1 MKNFETLFPVCS
13 SVLYISCTS
22 VRGRHKSRYVDPA
35 SLKKVFLNTQNFLAM
50 CRNKNSNMLVTW
62 AMVEGLSQIA
72 RGISRV
78 GSGDSVMR
86 RYSLTYPTIFRKLT
100 ELAPTVRYNNR
111 CLLQSETTLD
121 IGFDNFQTFLNKKY
135 QRNGSS
141 ADSMHATC
149 RLAKR
154 SIPVLPSVGSILN
167 CNEVDYK
174 VVSILQS
181 SVYASLLR
189 VQYLISLSSSLLP
202 WPSKYWK
209 VVFQLYNYNNII
221 KHEEY
226 STNMNH
232 PDDSFLFLPQPLSF
246 QTNTLYLFFV

>member
-1 MKNFETLFPVCS
+1 
-13 SVLYISCTS
+13 
-22 VRGRHKSRYVDPA
+22 
-35 SLKKVFLNTQNFLAM
+35 
-50 CRNKNSNMLVTW
+50 
-62 AMVEGLSQIA
+62 MVEGLSQIA

-100 ELAPTVRYNNR
+100 GLTPAVRYNKG
-111 CLLQSETTLD
+111 CLLQSEMTLD

-135 QRNGSS
+135 QRDGSS
-141 ADSMHATC
+141 SDSIHSTC

-189 VQYLISLSSSLLP
+189 VQSLVTLLSSLLS
-202 WPSKYWK
+202 WPSKY
-209 VVFQLYNYNNII
+209 
-221 KHEEY
+221 
-226 STNMNH
+226 
-232 PDDSFLFLPQPLSF
+232 
-246 QTNTLYLFFV
+246 